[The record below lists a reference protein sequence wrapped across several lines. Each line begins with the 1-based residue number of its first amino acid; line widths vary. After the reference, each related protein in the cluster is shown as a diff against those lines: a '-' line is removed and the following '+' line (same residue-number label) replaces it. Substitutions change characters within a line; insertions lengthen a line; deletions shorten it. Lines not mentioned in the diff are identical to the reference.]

1 MVAYVAPP
9 ALIVTLAVLSLVCA
23 PFAMPGVM

>member
-1 MVAYVAPP
+1 MAYVAPP
-9 ALIVTLAVLSLVCA
+9 VLIVTLAMLTLICA